1 MKSLKYIWI
10 LCLSCLA
17 AGLTSCNEEDKY
29 FDSKYQSTKIVVD
42 QIYLEDYES
51 SVPDRPVTF
60 ARLGQLI
67 RVEGSG
73 LYGMKKV
80 YINGYETYF
89 NRAYVTDHSM
99 LIQINSNT
107 PVEDAEEAD
116 RNKIRF
122 VKDDATL
129 EHPFIIRAA
138 SPTITGISN
147 TLPKDKEKVTVYGTG
162 LQETTKVTLPGGIEI
177 TDCMILDFD
186 GNGSQGFWS
195 WSETGSMINA
205 DDLVEDPYDSGRGK
219 CVQIVP
225 ERLLKAGVI
234 SGKPRVSECW
244 TAGNDDAA
252 DDWSRM
258 YSYIPATTPLTEVAL
273 QFDVYVP
280 EAWSGTGHLQ
290 ISLFNNFN
298 FGGIGSD
305 DDGASNQV
313 AFYVPWIQEG
323 AIVPFSTTGWQTVT
337 IPFSQFNKYATM
349 IEDKE
354 SPVFQN
360 VVEDRN
366 AATYRNFGMGFVN
379 TDFTYQDV
387 SITSTAFSSRIYLDN
402 WRVVPYKTV
411 TISDYP
417 EDEETTE

>member
-147 TLPKDKEKVTVYGTG
+147 TLPKDKEKVTVYG
-162 LQETTKVTLPGGIEI
+162 
-177 TDCMILDFD
+177 
-186 GNGSQGFWS
+186 
-195 WSETGSMINA
+195 GSMINA

-305 DDGASNQV
+305 DDDASNQV

>member
-1 MKSLKYIWI
+1 M
-10 LCLSCLA
+10 
-17 AGLTSCNEEDKY
+17 
-29 FDSKYQSTKIVVD
+29 
-42 QIYLEDYES
+42 
-51 SVPDRPVTF
+51 
-60 ARLGQLI
+60 
-67 RVEGSG
+67 
-73 LYGMKKV
+73 
-80 YINGYETYF
+80 
-89 NRAYVTDHSM
+89 
-99 LIQINSNT
+99 
-107 PVEDAEEAD
+107 
-116 RNKIRF
+116 
-122 VKDDATL
+122 
-129 EHPFIIRAA
+129 
-138 SPTITGISN
+138 
-147 TLPKDKEKVTVYGTG
+147 G
-162 LQETTKVTLPGGIEI
+162 LQRRQPEYYRIQLLPVG
-177 TDCMILDFD
+177 
-186 GNGSQGFWS
+186 
-195 WSETGSMINA
+195 
-205 DDLVEDPYDSGRGK
+205 GRGK

-290 ISLFNNFN
+290 ICLFNNFN

>member
-17 AGLTSCNEEDKY
+17 AGLTSCNEEDEY
-29 FDSKYQSTKIVVD
+29 FDGKYQSVKIVVD
-42 QIYLEDYES
+42 KIYLEDYES

-107 PVEDAEEAD
+107 PVEEAEEED
-116 RNKIRF
+116 RNVIRF
-122 VKDDATL
+122 AKDNATL
-129 EHPFIIRAA
+129 DYPFIIRAA
-138 SPTITGISN
+138 SPTITGINN
-147 TLPKDKEKVTVYGTG
+147 TMPKAGEIVTVYGTG
-162 LQETTKVTLPGGIEI
+162 LQETTKVTLPGGTEI
-177 TDCMILDFD
+177 TTDIESDKDGEWYSFIMPENVSAGGSIYSEGANGQAATPAYFNFTDCVILDFD
-186 GNGSQGFWS
+186 GKGTQGFWS
-195 WSETGSMINA
+195 WTETGSMINA

-225 ERLLKAGVI
+225 QRLIDAGVI

-258 YSYIPATTPLTEVAL
+258 YSYIPATTPLSEVA
-273 QFDVYVP
+273 
-280 EAWSGTGHLQ
+280 A
-290 ISLFNNFN
+290 
-298 FGGIGSD
+298 
-305 DDGASNQV
+305 
-313 AFYVPWIQEG
+313 
-323 AIVPFSTTGWQTVT
+323 
-337 IPFSQFNKYATM
+337 
-349 IEDKE
+349 
-354 SPVFQN
+354 
-360 VVEDRN
+360 
-366 AATYRNFGMGFVN
+366 
-379 TDFTYQDV
+379 
-387 SITSTAFSSRIYLDN
+387 
-402 WRVVPYKTV
+402 
-411 TISDYP
+411 
-417 EDEETTE
+417 